1 MNDKKALVVE
11 GGAMRGVFASG
22 VLDAFMEKNHSPYEA
37 AFGVSAGASN
47 LIGFLS
53 QQPTRSIEVITKMAT
68 TKDFFNIRRA
78 ISGGS
83 LADVKWLWE
92 QSKLVFPID
101 NQTLFSAIPL
111 YVAVTNI
118 ENGQAEYHKVTLD
131 NIDKVMEAT
140 AALPM
145 LYKDTPCFDNQCYT
159 DGGVAD
165 SIPVMEAYRNG
176 FKDITVVLSRPLT
189 FKMKPLKYPRL
200 VNALFSDNPRLVQA
214 MLLREEGYNAS
225 IEFIRNPPSD
235 ATVRVIAPS
244 SDYHVKRLTMDK
256 RKLMAGYNMG
266 KEEGFKHMMALQ
278 NLAGL
283 NEENCHFCF

>member
-1 MNDKKALVVE
+1 MNQKKALVVE

-22 VLDAFMEKNHSPYEA
+22 VLDAFMEKKHSPYEA

-53 QQPTRSIEVITKMAT
+53 QQPKRSIEVITKMAT

-101 NQTLFSAIPL
+101 NQTLFSSIPL

-118 ENGQAEYHKVTLD
+118 ENGQAEYHKVTPD

-145 LYKDTPCFDNQCYT
+145 IYKDTPCFDNQCYT

-189 FKMKPLKYPRL
+189 FKIKPLKYPRL

-214 MLLREEGYNAS
+214 MLLREERYNAS

-244 SDYHVKRLTMDK
+244 PDYHVKRLTMDK

>member
-22 VLDAFMEKNHSPYEA
+22 VLDAFLDKEHNPYEA

-53 QQPTRSIEVITKMAT
+53 QQPKRSIEVITKMAT

-83 LADVKWLWE
+83 LADVKWLWD
-92 QSKLVFPID
+92 QSKLAYPID
-101 NQTLFSAIPL
+101 NQTLFAAIPL

-118 ENGQAEYHKVTLD
+118 KNGQAEYHKITPN
-131 NIDKVMEAT
+131 NIDNVMEAT

-145 LYKDTPCFDNQCYT
+145 IYKDTPCFDNQCYT

-165 SIPVMEAYRNG
+165 SIPVMEANRNG
-176 FKDITVVLSRPLT
+176 FKDITVVLSRPLS
-189 FKMKPLKYPRL
+189 FKMKPVKHPRI

-214 MLLREEGYNAS
+214 MLLREKRYNAS
-225 IEFIRNPPSD
+225 IEFIRNPPPGV
-235 ATVRVIAPS
+235 TVRVIAPPS
-244 SDYHVKRLTMDK
+244 NYNVKRLTMDK
-256 RKLMAGYNMG
+256 RKLMNGYNMG
-266 KEEGFKHMMALQ
+266 KNEGFKHIMALQ

-283 NEENCHFCF
+283 DEENCHFCF